1 MKLQY
6 SETRQINFL
15 WKFRNNGFLMER
27 FKKIKENAFRLV
39 IKNLKI
45 VENNKKMW
53 KNEIQPDI

>member
-1 MKLQY
+1 
-6 SETRQINFL
+6 
-15 WKFRNNGFLMER
+15 MER